1 MHYPSFIAYFFLF
14 SDWKRSLSIGQKAH
28 DHFPGASLV
37 IGRGKGVVIEIEM
50 AANKKSSNKR
60 VFCPH
65 CKDFVAWSLYYQH
78 KQLYYDSSNKKWKEM
93 KSTDKTTFTVN
104 FEFSPP
110 QAQESADQTEDYRG
124 KLCV

>member
-1 MHYPSFIAYFFLF
+1 M
-14 SDWKRSLSIGQKAH
+14 
-28 DHFPGASLV
+28 
-37 IGRGKGVVIEIEM
+37 VIEIEM

-60 VFCPH
+60 VLCPQ
-65 CKDFVAWSLYYQH
+65 CEDFVARSLYYQH
-78 KQLYYDSSNKKWKEM
+78 KQLYYDSSNEKWKEM

-110 QAQESADQTEDYRG
+110 QAQESADQTEDYIG

>member
-1 MHYPSFIAYFFLF
+1 M
-14 SDWKRSLSIGQKAH
+14 
-28 DHFPGASLV
+28 
-37 IGRGKGVVIEIEM
+37 VIEIEMAAEM

-65 CKDFVAWSLYYQH
+65 CEDFVARSLYYEH